1 MLKNKSL
8 INKSLTKGVI
18 AISLTASLPVLAV
31 PSLLDYSE
39 ASSAY
44 SDAYV
49 TGHFNAANGN
59 QERANYDMDLTLDYE
74 KVVSSPSR
82 NIKYDFT
89 GAGTKSRSSTKGEE
103 SNTTYQVSGSAT
115 MDKYFR
121 VGSNGGFWYGKGE
134 VGAKKGQIKS
144 FTKLTAGLGYGRVVN
159 VTPMARAIRV
169 VEALRQNGSLAADP
183 ANETYQI
190 VAGIIAKEAEYRSKY
205 GSKQYV
211 QHWVADIETALSKP
225 IGARGAI
232 KANDV
237 LSNESISTRKH
248 GWLVRAG
255 IGAVLSD
262 YDGETGKPALEVGA
276 EYHRP
281 ISNQTQFSNEAIL
294 TTTLKDGDSS
304 YNVKNNMSLTH
315 EITDVIDWENKWVV
329 DYSKADNADAST
341 NHTVTSAF
349 NYELSNQL
357 DYNITATLVKTEGKD
372 DIDQKLSMGIKYRLK

>member
-1 MLKNKSL
+1 MKNQK
-8 INKSLTKGVI
+8 IVI
-18 AISLTASLPVLAV
+18 SGIVALATSVCTLSAYAV
-31 PSLLDYSE
+31 PSILSYKE

-49 TGHFNAANGN
+49 TGHFNAADGN
-59 QERANYDMDLTLDYE
+59 QERANYDLDLAVDFE
-74 KVVSSPSR
+74 KVLSSPSR

-89 GAGTKSRSSTKGEE
+89 AAGSKKRSSTNGEE
-103 SNTTYQVSGSAT
+103 ATNTYQASGSAT

-121 VGSNGGFWYGKGE
+121 SGSRGAFWYGKGE
-134 VGAKKGQIKS
+134 VGAKKGQKKS
-144 FTKLTAGLGYGRVVN
+144 FSKLTAGLGYGRVVN

-169 VEALRQNGSLAADP
+169 VAALRKNGSLAADLP
-183 ANETYQI
+183 NDTYQAI
-190 VAGIIAKEAEYRSKY
+190 ASIIAKEAQYRSQYGNKY
-205 GSKQYV
+205 YV
-211 QHWVADIETALSKP
+211 QHWVADIEKAIGSS

-232 KANDV
+232 RANDV
-237 LSNESISTRKH
+237 LGNERISTRKH

-294 TTTLKDGDSS
+294 TTTLKDSNSS
-304 YNVKNNMSLTH
+304 YHVKNNMSLTH

-329 DYSKADNADAST
+329 DYSKSDNVDAIT
-341 NHTVTSAF
+341 NHTLSSAF

-357 DYNITATLVKTEGKD
+357 DYNVTATLVKTDGKD
-372 DIDQKLSMGIKYRLK
+372 DLDQKLSMGVKYRLK

>member
-1 MLKNKSL
+1 MRNQILVMTGVALASSL
-8 INKSLTKGVI
+8 VTLT
-18 AISLTASLPVLAV
+18 TYAV
-31 PSLLDYSE
+31 PSILSYKE

-49 TGHFNAANGN
+49 TGHFNAADGN
-59 QERANYDMDLTLDYE
+59 QERSNYDMDLAVDFE
-74 KVVSSPSR
+74 KVLSTPSR

-89 GAGTKSRSSTKGEE
+89 ASGTKSRSSKNGEE
-103 SNTTYQVSGSAT
+103 AKNTYQASGSAT

-121 VGSNGGFWYGKGE
+121 AGSRGAFWYGKGE
-134 VGAKKGQIKS
+134 VGAKKGQKKS
-144 FTKLTAGLGYGRVVN
+144 FSKITAGLGYGRVVN

-169 VEALRQNGSLAADP
+169 VAALRKNGSLATDP
-183 ANETYQI
+183 SNDTYQSI
-190 VAGIIAKEAEYRSKY
+190 ASIIAKEAQYRSQYGNKY
-205 GSKQYV
+205 YV
-211 QHWVADIETALSKP
+211 QHWVADIEKAIGMS

-232 KANDV
+232 RANDV
-237 LSNESISTRKH
+237 LGNERISTRKH

-281 ISNQTQFSNEAIL
+281 LSNQTQFSNEAIF
-294 TTTLKDGDSS
+294 TTTLKDSNSS

-315 EITDVIDWENKWVV
+315 EITDVIDWENKWAV
-329 DYSKADNADAST
+329 DYSKSDNVDAIT
-341 NHTVTSAF
+341 NHTLTSAF

-357 DYNITATLVKTEGKD
+357 DYNVTATLVKTDGKD
-372 DIDQKLSMGIKYRLK
+372 DLDKKLSMGIKYRLK